1 MRAMQIRLTKPWRHL
16 DAENVRALPGQLGVF
31 ELANKAGEV
40 VLIGMAG
47 ARELFGLRSA
57 LERQLSALPAGATK
71 FRCEVNMQ
79 YQTRYREL
87 LMAHVADHG
96 LLPAANNPDEAR
108 SLGRIG

>member
-1 MRAMQIRLTKPWRHL
+1 MQIRLTKAWRDL
-16 DAENVRALPGQLGVF
+16 DEENVRALPGQLGVF
-31 ELANKAGEV
+31 ELANDAGEV

-47 ARELFGLRSA
+47 GRELFGLRSA
-57 LERQLSALPAGATK
+57 LQRQLPAKPGGAAW
-71 FRCEVNMQ
+71 FRYEVNMQ

-96 LLPAANNPDEAR
+96 RLPVANNPDEAR

>member
-1 MRAMQIRLTKPWRHL
+1 MRAMQIRLTKAWREL
-16 DAENVRALPGQLGVF
+16 DAENVRALPGQIGVF
-31 ELANKAGEV
+31 ELANEAGEV

-47 ARELFGLRSA
+47 GREFFGLRSA
-57 LERQLSALPAGATK
+57 LERQLAAKPAGAAK
-71 FRCEVNMQ
+71 FRYEVNMQ

-96 LLPAANNPDEAR
+96 ALPAANNPDEAR